1 MKSCVRIICAFLLF
15 LVNGVAHADM
25 YKCAQMVYKDGMLK
39 KYEYKGNT
47 WGANTKKH
55 GVFSSTTGSTTET
68 TTASVDPG
76 VSTKQLLSSA
86 QYSSSWGECSAI
98 DYEITQEFRSDYI
111 KQNIVEIKKQISV
124 GDGYHL
130 ASLAFLS
137 GCKQID
143 RAEWTTTLQ
152 KNFETLYDASN
163 EVQFD
168 KQLQQ
173 LIHSD
178 RALASQCKTLG

>member
-1 MKSCVRIICAFLLF
+1 MKSCYRIACALVLFLLSD
-15 LVNGVAHADM
+15 VARADM
-25 YKCAQMVYKDGMLK
+25 YKCAQMVYKDGMFK

-68 TTASVDPG
+68 TTASLDPG
-76 VSTKQLLSSA
+76 VSTKQLLSTA
-86 QYSSSWGECSAI
+86 QFSSSWGECAAI
-98 DYEITQEFRSDYI
+98 DYEITQEFRSNYI

-137 GCKQID
+137 GCTQID
-143 RAEWTTTLQ
+143 QAAWILRLQ
-152 KNFETLYDASN
+152 QNFEPFYDASN
-163 EVQFD
+163 ETQFD
-168 KQLQQ
+168 RQLQDV
-173 LIHSD
+173 IHSD
-178 RALASQCKTLG
+178 TALASQCKTLG